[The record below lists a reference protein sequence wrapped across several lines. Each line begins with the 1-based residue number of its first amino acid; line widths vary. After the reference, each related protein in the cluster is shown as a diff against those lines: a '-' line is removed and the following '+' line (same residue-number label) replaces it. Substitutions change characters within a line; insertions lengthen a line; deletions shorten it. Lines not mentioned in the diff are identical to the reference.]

1 MILIY
6 RIKKVKLSFKV
17 EKLSF
22 KVEILLSTKKINSG
36 EIIRKYLKIMII
48 ILIYNIDK
56 TKGKSYLKIKIFSKK
71 IKVSKYNQV
80 K

>member
-48 ILIYNIDK
+48 ILIYNIAK

-71 IKVSKYNQV
+71 IKVAKYNQV

>member
-1 MILIY
+1 
-6 RIKKVKLSFKV
+6 V

-48 ILIYNIDK
+48 ILIYNIAK

-71 IKVSKYNQV
+71 IKVAKFNQV

>member
-48 ILIYNIDK
+48 ILIYNIAK
-56 TKGKSYLKIKIFSKK
+56 TKGNSYLKIKIFSKK
-71 IKVSKYNQV
+71 IKVAKFNQV

>member
-48 ILIYNIDK
+48 ILIYNIAK

-71 IKVSKYNQV
+71 IKVAKFNQV